1 MSTSTDRNGHVSR
14 AVKLA
19 LMAGSLPLV
28 ASQTAFAQEEEG
40 AAELEE
46 ITVTGSRIPARNL
59 ISSSPVTTLS
69 SDEISFQG
77 VTRIEDMLNRLPQV
91 YADQTS
97 TLANGATQTATAGG
111 CRQVL
116 RSRPHSAP
124 TSTRSPQR
132 SSTAS
137 KY

>member
-1 MSTSTDRNGHVSR
+1 MSMPRNRNGHVSN

-69 SDEISFQG
+69 SSEISFQG
-77 VTRIEDMLNRLPQV
+77 VTRIEDMLNRLPQHHDKSKEH
-91 YADQTS
+91 A
-97 TLANGATQTATAGG
+97 A
-111 CRQVL
+111 L
-116 RSRPHSAP
+116 RSLCQKSNGNIRLL
-124 TSTRSPQR
+124 
-132 SSTAS
+132 
-137 KY
+137 